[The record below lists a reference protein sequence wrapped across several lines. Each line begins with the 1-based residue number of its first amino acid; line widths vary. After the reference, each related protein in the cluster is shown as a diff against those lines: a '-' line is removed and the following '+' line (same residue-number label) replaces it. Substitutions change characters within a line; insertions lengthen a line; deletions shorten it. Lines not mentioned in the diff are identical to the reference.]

1 MRVLLAA
8 GALAVVPALAG
19 AQQRPATPPAQ
30 QPRPATPPT
39 AQPRPATPPTQQ
51 PRPAAQPAQRPAA
64 APVAHRAAAAA
75 HREGSFE
82 LTLAGGAFS
91 VDQALEGFLT
101 SAPAGR
107 IFDLKPSRFL
117 FGGEARATYNISR
130 HLGIGIGTG
139 VGTGNGATLLS
150 PFAAVTYTLDLNKKF
165 SPFLELGGGMN
176 RWSGN
181 SHSLTSSYL
190 GFGGLGVRSMLGENL
205 ALRVEGRMAYDKYA
219 SGTFSPTAYNGAGFI
234 GLSYFIGGGPPK
246 DTDLDG
252 VPDRKDKCVNTP
264 RGARVQP
271 VTNAARAG
279 CPIDT
284 DNDGVWD
291 GLDQCPNTPA
301 NARPVYP
308 IGNPRAG
315 CPVDT
320 DNDAVPDYQDRC
332 ANTPANARPVEP
344 ATNAA
349 KAGCP
354 VDTDN
359 DTVPDYLDR
368 CANTA
373 AGVPVDANGCPRDTD
388 SDGITDDGDRCP
400 NTPANARPVYPA
412 GHARAGCPVDT
423 DGDGVA
429 DYLDRCANT
438 AAGTQVDAN
447 GCPIQRDADSDGVID
462 ENDRCANTPA
472 NTRVDATGCP
482 YHELPAAGAALV
494 IRNITFRPNTA
505 SLLPAS
511 SAELDKIAVAIL
523 ATPNSRWEVGGYTDN
538 RGVAARNLRLSQ
550 QRAQA
555 VMQYLVTKNVPA
567 ASLTA
572 VGYGSQRPAAPNT
585 TAAGRAQNRRVEMKR
600 IQ

>member
-1 MRVLLAA
+1 MRMRVLLAA
-8 GALAVVPALAG
+8 GALAIVPALAG

-64 APVAHRAAAAA
+64 APVARPAVAAA

-82 LTLAGGAFS
+82 LTLGGGLFAI
-91 VDQALEGFLT
+91 DQAQAGYMT
-101 SAPAGR
+101 RSASP
-107 IFDLKPSRFL
+107 KRFL

-130 HLGIGIGTG
+130 NFGIGVGAGLGTG
-139 VGTGNGATLLS
+139 KLASTGSSATLLS
-150 PFAAVTYTLDLNKKF
+150 PFAAVTYTLNLNKSF
-165 SPFLELGGGMN
+165 SPFLEIGAGMN
-176 RWSGN
+176 RFTGVSRPIN
-181 SHSLTSSYL
+181 SSYA
-190 GFGGLGVRSMLGENL
+190 GFGGLGVRSMIGENL
-205 ALRVEGRMAYDKYA
+205 ALRLEGRMAYDKYDELSNA
-219 SGTFSPTAYNGAGFI
+219 AYNGAAFL

-271 VTNAARAG
+271 VTNATRAG
-279 CPIDT
+279 CPIDS

-291 GLDQCPNTPA
+291 GLDQCANTAA

-320 DNDAVPDYQDRC
+320 DNDGLPDYQDRC
-332 ANTPANARPVEP
+332 ANTPANARPVYP
-344 ATNAA
+344 ATDAA
-349 KAGCP
+349 RAGCP

-359 DTVPDYLDR
+359 DSVPDYLDR

-373 AGVPVDANGCPRDTD
+373 AGVPVDANGCPRDSD
-388 SDGITDDGDRCP
+388 NDGITDDQDRCP

-447 GCPIQRDADSDGVID
+447 GCPVQRDADSDGVID
-462 ENDRCANTPA
+462 ENDRCANTPP

-482 YHELPAAGAALV
+482 FHELPAAGAVLV
-494 IRNITFRPNTA
+494 LRNITFRSNTA
-505 SLLPAS
+505 TLLPVS
-511 SAELDKIAVAIL
+511 NAELDKIAIAIL

-538 RGVAARNLRLSQ
+538 RGVAARNQRLSQ
-550 QRAQA
+550 QRAQT
-555 VMQYLVTKNVPA
+555 VMQYLVSKNVPA

-585 TAAGRAQNRRVEMKR
+585 TVAGRAQNRRVEIKR
-600 IQ
+600 VQ